1 MTSLIETF
9 RVSLRRAR
17 ADWPMVGAAWL
28 VTLIAAA
35 LVAAGPIYWSAASL
49 AGLER
54 TFTDAAPADRSVTV
68 QLYAPP
74 SLVRTVADRV
84 AADLNALPTAAGS
97 LVRDI
102 RGTSALALAPRPGG
116 RAGDVAQLG
125 FLDGLA
131 EHAALTAGAWPSD
144 RSTAAGQPID
154 VVLAE
159 PAARELG
166 LSVGD
171 ELSLLTQVGDATTV
185 RVRLVGIFAVA
196 EPADAFW
203 HGDAQLTSGVVPGQG
218 FRTLG
223 PFLTSPNALLAAP
236 LVSLNASWRAA
247 PDVARLTA
255 SDLGPLIGAL
265 DALPGRLEAD
275 IGQAPTITT
284 GLPAMLAAT
293 QRSLLVSGTNL
304 ALLVVQLAVLAG
316 YAVVLVALLLV
327 DHRRTTTSLLLSRG
341 SGSSRIALLALVE
354 GLVIVGPAVVVGP
367 WLALG
372 AVRVL
377 DVAGPL
383 ASIGLAITPHVT
395 AESYAAAAAIGAV
408 CIALLALPAVLS
420 ARAFAAEQR
429 GLSRQE
435 TRPFAQRVGLDVAI
449 LAVAGIGLWQLRLYG
464 APLSRTVRG
473 DIGLDP
479 LLVAAPAISILA
491 GGVLALRVI
500 PMAAPAVER
509 AVSRRRGL
517 VGSLGSRELARRP
530 TRYTRSVLLLMI
542 AISIGVF
549 AVTYGSTWSE
559 SQRDQASYQA
569 GADVRVVP
577 ASGGSGLAAYA
588 LPAAYAG
595 VGGVRRAVPVERI
608 EGGVSLASGS
618 TDLLAVDAG
627 TAADVTHLRPDLAAA
642 PLADLMATLRAGR
655 PDAGLPTLPAGTA
668 YLRIAPRLRL
678 VTINQYDIGPI
689 NAGSQPK
696 PLDPALLPQITASVS
711 ATIRDERGLLYS
723 ADSSSVPI
731 AGTSPTIIL
740 ALAPVP
746 SPGSGGAGGN
756 SGGAAPAGSAGAA
769 APTFAGPIELAA
781 LGVNLWLPDFTVL
794 NDGYL
799 GVDTVAAAPSPDGPW
814 TDVAL
819 KPNTW
824 QARLAQGSG
833 IPAGLSEAAVVGM
846 TAHIAD
852 AKARR
857 IVLGNGTRIQAA
869 GLAFVPA
876 AVRSGRTVPA
886 IVNRAFL
893 AATAAAPGDTIPAT
907 LDGADAKLAVAG
919 VVDAFPTTDPDT
931 PLAIVDEPTLGLL
944 RLVGTGQIR
953 SASEWWLAAAPG
965 KSAAV
970 ASTLRQGPFEST
982 DVVTAADLAV
992 SLSTDPVAI
1001 GTIGALAL
1009 GFVATAVLAVLGL
1022 VVSIAVSARERRTE
1036 FALLRALGLSGGQL
1050 AGWLWL
1056 ESGSLVAVSLVA
1068 GTGLGLLVGWLV
1080 LPFVTVTQAALAP
1093 VPPVIIDVPWDLVL
1107 ELDLASA
1114 LALAVT
1120 LVAVARLMRRLGLG
1134 SVLRMGE
1141 D

>member
-1 MTSLIETF
+1 MTSLIETL

-17 ADWPMVGAAWL
+17 ADWPMVAAAWL

-54 TFTDAAPADRSVTV
+54 TLADAAPADRSVTV

-74 SLVRTVADRV
+74 SLVASVGDRV
-84 AADLNALPTAAGS
+84 SADLDALPTAGGS
-97 LVRDI
+97 VVRDI
-102 RGTSALALAPRPGG
+102 RGTSTLAIAPRPDV

-125 FLDGLA
+125 FLDDLA
-131 EHAALTAGAWPSD
+131 EHAVLAAGTWPAD
-144 RSTAAGQPID
+144 GPTAAGQPVD
-154 VVLAE
+154 VALAE

-171 ELSLLTQVGDATTV
+171 ELSLVTQVGDARTI

-196 EPADAFW
+196 DPADAYW
-203 HGDAQLTSGVVPGQG
+203 HRDAQLTSGVVPGQG

-223 PFLTSPNALLAAP
+223 PFLTSPGALLAIP
-236 LVSLNASWRAA
+236 LVSLNASWHAA
-247 PDVARLTA
+247 PDVARLTVDDV
-255 SDLGPLIGAL
+255 SPLIGTL

-275 IGQAPTITT
+275 IGQAPTLTT

-341 SGSSRIALLALVE
+341 SGPSRIALLALVE
-354 GLVIVGPAVVVGP
+354 GLVVVVPAVVVGP
-367 WLALG
+367 WLALA
-372 AVRVL
+372 AVHVL

-383 ASIGLAITPHVT
+383 ASIGLAIAPHVT
-395 AESYAAAAAIGAV
+395 AQSYAAAVVIGAV

-420 ARAFAAEQR
+420 TRAFAAEQR

-559 SQRDQASYQA
+559 SQRDQAAYQA

-577 ASGGSGLAAYA
+577 ASGGSGLPAFA

-595 VGGVRRAVPVERI
+595 VDGVRRATPVERL
-608 EGGVSLASGS
+608 ESGVSLAGGS
-618 TDLLAVDAG
+618 ADLLAVDAG
-627 TAADVTHLRPDLAAA
+627 TAAEVTHLRPDLAAA

-655 PDAGLPTLPAGTA
+655 PDAGLVSLPVGTA
-668 YLRIAPRLRL
+668 YLRITPRLRL
-678 VTINQYDIGPI
+678 VTINQFDIGPI

-711 ATIRDERGLLYS
+711 ATIRDARGLLYS

-731 AGTSPTIIL
+731 AGTSPSIIL
-740 ALAPVP
+740 GLAPVARP
-746 SPGSGGAGGN
+746 AT
-756 SGGAAPAGSAGAA
+756 GAAPAGSGGATA
-769 APTFAGPIELAA
+769 ALGFAGPIELAG
-781 LGVNLWLPDFTVL
+781 LGVDLWLPDFTVL

-799 GVDTVAAAPSPDGPW
+799 GVDAVAAAPSPDGPW
-814 TDVAL
+814 TDVPL
-819 KPNTW
+819 SPDTW
-824 QARLAQGSG
+824 QARIAQGSG
-833 IPAGLSEAAVVGM
+833 VPTGLSGAAVVGT

-876 AVRSGRTVPA
+876 AVQTGQTVPA

-919 VVDAFPTTDPDT
+919 VVETFPTTDPDT

-944 RLVGTGQIR
+944 RLVGTGQTR
-953 SASEWWLAAAPG
+953 SPSEWWLQAAPG
-965 KSAAV
+965 RSAAV
-970 ASTLRQGPFEST
+970 AAALRQRPFEGT

-1036 FALLRALGLSGGQL
+1036 FALLRALGLSGRQL

-1056 ESGSLVAVSLVA
+1056 ESGSLVLVSLVA

-1093 VPPVIIDVPWDLVL
+1093 VPPVIIDVPWDRVL

-1120 LVAVARLMRRLGLG
+1120 LLAVARLMGRLGLG